1 MTQPV
6 SFEKRFR
13 GRRAEMAAI
22 GYYPKEGEYGDQ
34 SFVSNSGERIDA
46 EDVLMADWQ
55 GWSTILQKAKAN
67 T

>member
-1 MTQPV
+1 MTQPA

-22 GYYPKEGEYGDQ
+22 GYYLKGGEYGDQ
-34 SFVSNSGERIDA
+34 FFVSANRERIDA

-55 GWSTILQKAKAN
+55 GWLRILQKAKAN
-67 T
+67 A